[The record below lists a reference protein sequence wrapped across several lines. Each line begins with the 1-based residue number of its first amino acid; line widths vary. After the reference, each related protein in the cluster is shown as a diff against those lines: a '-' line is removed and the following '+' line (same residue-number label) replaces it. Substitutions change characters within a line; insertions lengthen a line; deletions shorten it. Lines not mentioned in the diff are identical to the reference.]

1 MKKKFI
7 KYLIQYLPGAGCFL
21 KGVVLLLVVDV
32 CWERSAPSQSCLTS
46 SAP

>member
-7 KYLIQYLPGAGCFL
+7 KYLSGAGCFL
-21 KGVVLLLVVDV
+21 KAVVLLLVVDV
-32 CWERSAPSQSCLTS
+32 CWERSAPSQSCLTP